1 MREAT
6 VTRTT
11 AETAITVAVNLDG
24 SGKHDCQTG
33 VGFFDHMLTHIAR
46 HGLFDLALTASG
58 DLEIDAHH
66 TVEDVGICLGKA
78 FLQAL
83 GDLKGIRRFGHAVL
97 PMDETLAE
105 AAIDFSGR
113 PFLRFE
119 GALPR
124 GKAGDFDS
132 ELAEEF
138 FRAFA
143 VNSRSTLHLV
153 LRAGT
158 NLHHCIEGL
167 FKAFARALDEAVQ
180 TDPRVE
186 GVPSTKGML
195 ET

>member
-1 MREAT
+1 MREASIQRET
-6 VTRTT
+6 KETRI
-11 AETAITVAVNLDG
+11 ALKLQLDG
-24 SGKHDCQTG
+24 SGSADVQTG

-46 HGLFDLALTASG
+46 HGLFDLTLSASG

-83 GDLKGIRRFGHAVL
+83 GDFKGVRRFGHAVI

-113 PFLRFE
+113 PFFRFE
-119 GALPR
+119 GALPS
-124 GKAGDFDS
+124 GKVGDFDS
-132 ELAEEF
+132 ELTEEF

-143 VNSRSTLHLV
+143 VNSRSTLHLI
-153 LRAGT
+153 LRAGA

-180 TDPRVE
+180 KDPRVQ